1 MYVCVYIYIYIHM
14 YKRMYIYIYTHIRVC
29 MSVSVF
35 EYCWYLHPTFT
46 ALGKLIRRTC
56 RGEPRSREG
65 CCNSVYGIGV
75 QAV

>member
-1 MYVCVYIYIYIHM
+1 MYVCIYIYIHM
-14 YKRMYIYIYTHIRVC
+14 YIYIYIYIHIRVC
-29 MSVSVF
+29 MWVSVF
-35 EYCWYLHPTFT
+35 EYCWYLHPTFA

-56 RGEPRSREG
+56 RGELRSREG